1 MTLSVNKYGSNY
13 NQRLGNESNAPQE
26 AVVEDGLS
34 PQIPQEEKLVHIT
47 PTFRHTRT
55 ASALVN
61 GASSAGLIG
70 GFALIPKIFKSAND
84 TLPKWYNLAAI
95 GTTAGFGLLFG
106 ALGYFD
112 SKGPV
117 KEAKYDYEMKN
128 DVDLIPVKGTDG
140 YKAVYND
147 HKVEKKLEEVRRTQI
162 LLLQ

>member
-1 MTLSVNKYGSNY
+1 MTLSVNHYGSNC
-13 NQRLGNESNAPQE
+13 NQRLGKESSTSQD
-26 AVVEDGLS
+26 AVVEDRLS
-34 PQIPQEEKLVHIT
+34 PQRPQEELVHIT

-55 ASALVN
+55 ASALAN
-61 GASSAGLIG
+61 GALAAGFTG
-70 GFALIPKIFKSAND
+70 AFALIPVIFKQAHEK
-84 TLPKWYNLAAI
+84 LPKWYNFAAI

-147 HKVEKKLEEVRRTQI
+147 HKVEKKLEE
-162 LLLQ
+162 LKNYY